1 MAAATL
7 PPRGP
12 VSRGGLGLETLIKHD
27 NVLRCPSGNGGYVIR
42 LYLNDHPPLHVH
54 VFKDGKLVARYDV
67 QNHVFLPGSE
77 AKHFGRITRALR
89 DAGVI

>member
-1 MAAATL
+1 MA
-7 PPRGP
+7 PREG
-12 VSRGGLGLETLIKHD
+12 VADALETIIKYD
-27 NVLRCPSGNGGYVIR
+27 NILCVPEWKRGGYVIR

-67 QNHVFLPGSE
+67 ENHVFLLGSE
-77 AKHFGRITRALR
+77 ARHFGRIKKALR